1 MSGTITVDGDN
12 LVFEFHGVDRIF
24 TFRHSITVP
33 ISHVVDVSTDRV
45 PWISGMRAF
54 GTGIPGVVKDGEYID
69 KDGSAFYEVHDPDK
83 CVTITLKDD
92 KHKRFVVQVEDKE
105 SAALIIRNAISGQQI
120 TQ

>member
-1 MSGTITVDGDN
+1 MSGAVRVDGDN
-12 LVFEFHGVDRIF
+12 LVFEFHGADRIF
-24 TFRHSITVP
+24 TFRHLITVP

-45 PWISGMRAF
+45 SWISGMRVF
-54 GTGIPGVVKDGEYID
+54 GAGIPGVIKDGEYID

-105 SAALIIRNAISGQQI
+105 SAALTIRDAIAAQQM